1 MAFAGQNLAA
11 PHAGEH
17 FDAHVKEP
25 FPSTRR
31 ARLLNFTMLN
41 KITMLNKSTKS
52 TVLDKFGFPCTRRP
66 LLQHYLRAQNVLYLR
81 VRDVFYLRARDVFSH
96 SRSDEEEVEDHVH

>member
-1 MAFAGQNLAA
+1 
-11 PHAGEH
+11 
-17 FDAHVKEP
+17 
-25 FPSTRR
+25 
-31 ARLLNFTMLN
+31 MLN

-52 TVLDKFGFPCTRRP
+52 TVLDKFGFPRTIRP
-66 LLQHYLRAQNVLYLR
+66 LLQDYLRAQNVLYLR